1 MLKAVV
7 FVAAIVAGEAH
18 DLTGKL
24 GEEGL
29 KEVLKMAEE
38 APEALMELI
47 TASGLSTIVPTFSE
61 NAGEATTTS
70 EVSDLPFV
78 LGHGMGD
85 SCFNPGMKSITTA
98 VGKHAGV
105 YSTCIPTGD
114 TQASDSNNGFFMN
127 MNKNVEVFAQ
137 KIKADPK
144 LANGFYCIGFSQGNN
159 LCRGYI
165 QKYNDPPVK
174 AHLSVHGPVAGVA
187 GFPNCNPS
195 KNKTLAPFCD
205 LFASFL
211 DVAYTEFMQN
221 HLFQGNYYR
230 DPRKL
235 SSSGFKKYSQIGRWN
250 NEIEGSVNATFKT
263 NFEKTKMYVMVEALK
278 DTMVYP
284 NEGEHWGQFTTGGF
298 KDITTMK
305 DTEWYTKNLF
315 GLQTIDAAGGISFET
330 TPGNHLQFTEEQLF
344 GWLDKYILKKAP
356 SAQPIVV

>member
-1 MLKAVV
+1 
-7 FVAAIVAGEAH
+7 
-18 DLTGKL
+18 
-24 GEEGL
+24 
-29 KEVLKMAEE
+29 MAEDE
-38 APEALMELI
+38 PQALMELI
-47 TASGLSTIVPTFSE
+47 QASGLSTMVPTFSE
-61 NAGEATTTS
+61 NAGEAAS
-70 EVSDLPFV
+70 ELASDLPFV

-85 SCFNPGMKSITTA
+85 SCFNPGMKSITAA
-98 VGKHAGV
+98 VGKHARSILKPA

-165 QKYNDPPVK
+165 QMYNDPPVK

-187 GFPNCNPS
+187 GFPDCNPS

-221 HLFQGNYYR
+221 HLFQGDYYR

-235 SSSGFKKYSQIGRWN
+235 NAADFKKNSQIAQWN
-250 NEIEGSVNATFKT
+250 NEGNTVNATFKT
-263 NFEKTKMYVMVEALK
+263 NFEMTKMYVMVEALK

-284 NEGEHWGQFTTGGF
+284 NEGEHWGQFTDGGF

-305 DTEWYTKNLF
+305 DTEWYKSNLF
-315 GLQTIDAAGGISFET
+315 GLQTIDQAGGIFFET
-330 TPGNHLQFTEEQLF
+330 TPGNHLQFTETQLF
-344 GWLDKYILKKAP
+344 GWLDKYILKKQEA
-356 SAQPIVV
+356 IMV